1 MMKSVAL
8 HNLGCKV
15 NSYELDV
22 IGQKLKEKGFSI
34 VPFDE
39 KADIYI
45 VNTCSVTNIA
55 DRKSR
60 QMLHQ
65 AKKRN
70 PEAVVVAVG
79 CYVQTGGEQMLA
91 DAAVDLLIGNNRKR
105 DTAEILEEYLKNRET
120 AGRSQKNKKDEEQG
134 DKAGEAAEPTAGR
147 FPGEKAEPAADKLPG
162 RELEPKTDKTLG
174 GRTVVDIGRETA
186 YEEMQLTHTA
196 EHTRAYIKIQDGCN
210 QFCSYCAIPYARGRV
225 RSRRMEDILEEVQG
239 LVRAGYRE
247 VVLTG
252 IHISSYGIDFEES
265 PQEAGGQPRYDG
277 HSRLTELVERIH
289 EVSGLERIRLGSLEP
304 RIITPE
310 TVGRLAALPKLCP
323 HFHLSLQS
331 GCDATLKRMNRH
343 YTTGEYY
350 KSVELLRQRFDEPA
364 ITTDV
369 IVGFPGET
377 EEEFARTREFLE
389 KVCFYEMHVFKYSRR
404 AGTAADSMPDQ
415 IPEPVKARRSAELIA
430 MRERQSREFRRRYIG
445 KEAEVLLEETRGI
458 GGRTYC
464 IGHTK
469 DYVKVAVDV
478 TGRAQGDI
486 PAINT
491 LAKVRV
497 RDFLTE
503 EILM

>member
-1 MMKSVAL
+1 
-8 HNLGCKV
+8 
-15 NSYELDV
+15 
-22 IGQKLKEKGFSI
+22 
-34 VPFDE
+34 
-39 KADIYI
+39 
-45 VNTCSVTNIA
+45 
-55 DRKSR
+55 
-60 QMLHQ
+60 
-65 AKKRN
+65 
-70 PEAVVVAVG
+70 
-79 CYVQTGGEQMLA
+79 
-91 DAAVDLLIGNNRKR
+91 
-105 DTAEILEEYLKNRET
+105 
-120 AGRSQKNKKDEEQG
+120 
-134 DKAGEAAEPTAGR
+134 
-147 FPGEKAEPAADKLPG
+147 
-162 RELEPKTDKTLG
+162 
-174 GRTVVDIGRETA
+174 
-186 YEEMQLTHTA
+186 
-196 EHTRAYIKIQDGCN
+196 
-210 QFCSYCAIPYARGRV
+210 
-225 RSRRMEDILEEVQG
+225 MEDILEEVQG

-252 IHISSYGIDFEES
+252 IHISSYGIDFGEC

-304 RIITPE
+304 RIITPQ
-310 TVGRLAALPKLCP
+310 TAKRLAALPKLCP

-350 KSVELLRQRFDEPA
+350 KSVELLRQCFEGPA

-430 MRERQSREFRRRYIG
+430 MRERQSGEFRRRYIG

-458 GGRTYC
+458 DGRIYC

-478 TGRAQGDI
+478 TDRAQGDI